1 MLYPFCVLRLS
12 LQNVSSSL
20 HLAPI
25 LKKLS
30 QPLSSSISAYV
41 DLVINA
47 TMGPKDLLIDDNVP
61 VMDDS
66 MLGVV
71 VFLSQMVMSL
81 DCSFCS
87 FFSGMV
93 NCMLVVLM
101 CTPSHS
107 PCCVGVRAL
116 FSSLTRNPAACRSL
130 LIAVVLFKQSWA
142 DWSML
147 NPSSK

>member
-1 MLYPFCVLRLS
+1 MLYPFCALRLS
-12 LQNVSSSL
+12 LQNMSSSL
-20 HLAPI
+20 QSGPI

-41 DLVINA
+41 DLVIRA
-47 TMGPKDLLIDDNVP
+47 TMGPNDLLIDDNVP

-71 VFLSQMVMSL
+71 VLLSQMVMSL

-93 NCMLVVLM
+93 NCIVVVLM

-107 PCCVGVRAL
+107 PCCVGIRAL
-116 FSSLTRNPAACRSL
+116 FSSLTATTSAFLAKCIGKS
-130 LIAVVLFKQSWA
+130 Q
-142 DWSML
+142 
-147 NPSSK
+147 

>member
-12 LQNVSSSL
+12 LQNISSSL
-20 HLAPI
+20 HWAPI

-41 DLVINA
+41 DLVISA
-47 TMGPKDLLIDDNVP
+47 TMGPSDRLMDDNVP
-61 VMDDS
+61 VMDDK

-71 VFLSQMVMSL
+71 VLFSQMVMSRVSNL
-81 DCSFCS
+81 CN

-93 NCMLVVLM
+93 NCIVRVFR

-107 PCCVGVRAL
+107 PSCIGISAL
-116 FSSLTRNPAACRSL
+116 FS
-130 LIAVVLFKQSWA
+130 
-142 DWSML
+142 
-147 NPSSK
+147 

>member
-1 MLYPFCVLRLS
+1 MLYPFCALRLS
-12 LQNVSSSL
+12 LQNMSSSL
-20 HLAPI
+20 QSAPI

-41 DLVINA
+41 DLVIRA
-47 TMGPKDLLIDDNVP
+47 TMGPNDLLIDDNVP

-71 VFLSQMVMSL
+71 VLLSQMVMRRASSL
-81 DCSFCS
+81 CS

-93 NCMLVVLM
+93 NCIVRVFK

-107 PCCVGVRAL
+107 PSCIGVSSL
-116 FSSLTRNPAACRSL
+116 FSWLTKNPAAWRSS
-130 LIAVVLFKQSWA
+130 LIALVLLRQSWA
-142 DWSML
+142 D
-147 NPSSK
+147 